1 MKAPVRHHVTVVGEA
16 LIDLVP
22 SGDPLT
28 FEAKV
33 GGSPLNV
40 AVGLARLGMRTSL
53 MARLGDNAF
62 GRVLRRYL
70 ESESVDLAASV
81 RAPEPTTLA
90 VVSLDQAGNAAYD
103 FYTDGTADWQW
114 SREELDLVPPDT
126 TIVHFGSISA
136 WTDPGWLNIVDLV
149 EELHGGGEVLVSYDP
164 NVRPKLCGSRD
175 QATSRIERAVS
186 SSHLVKVSAEDLAWL
201 YPEVAPAAV
210 AQGWIK
216 LGAGLVVVTNGASGA
231 SAYRRDGIAVTRPA
245 ASVNIVD
252 TVGAGDSFSAALLA
266 ALCEA
271 AYASPDSIALIE
283 SEALDQ
289 ALGYAVIASSITCS
303 RSGANPPTSAEMT
316 IALGP
321 ASENM
326 SI

>member
-1 MKAPVRHHVTVVGEA
+1 MTAPVPHHVTVVGEA

-22 SGDPLT
+22 SGDPRT
-28 FEAKV
+28 FKAKE

-40 AVGLARLGMRTSL
+40 AVGVARLGVRTSL

-70 ESESVDLAASV
+70 ESESVDLSASPS
-81 RAPEPTTLA
+81 ASEPTTLA
-90 VVSLDQAGNAAYD
+90 VVSLDPAGNAVYD

-114 SREELDLVPPDT
+114 SHEELNLVPPDT
-126 TIVHFGSISA
+126 TIVHFGSIAA
-136 WTDPGWLNIVDLV
+136 WTDPGWLHIVNLI
-149 EELHGGGEVLVSYDP
+149 EKLHADGHVLVSYDP
-164 NVRPKLCGSRD
+164 NIRPKLCGSRD

-201 YPEVAPAAV
+201 YPGKAPAGV
-210 AQGWIK
+210 AQDWIE
-216 LGAGLVVVTNGASGA
+216 LGARLVVVTSGALGA

-245 ASVNIVD
+245 ASVSVVD

-271 AYASPDSIALIE
+271 AYASPGSIALIE

-303 RSGANPPTSAEMT
+303 RSGANPPTSAEMR
-316 IALGP
+316 IALE
-321 ASENM
+321 ATSENM